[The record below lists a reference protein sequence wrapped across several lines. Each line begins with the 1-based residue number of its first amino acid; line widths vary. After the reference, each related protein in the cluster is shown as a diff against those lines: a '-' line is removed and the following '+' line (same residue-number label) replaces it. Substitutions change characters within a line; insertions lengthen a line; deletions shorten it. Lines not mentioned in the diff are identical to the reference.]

1 MKWYKKRFR
10 GVITVFLTLVFL
22 LLFGLFSVLIEGIRV
37 RNARLNL
44 ERSLNMGLSSVF
56 SEYYQPLWQEY
67 HLLGL
72 SEEGLEERIRGY
84 MTLDYG
90 LILEELKAEEIVR
103 GTDYNGQ
110 IFLHQA
116 EAYEKYRLLNFEE
129 KEDFAGSFGREA
141 DRALELADG
150 EKLME
155 GEELSIPEGL
165 AEQKEGRHE
174 RKKLKSL
181 KDVWGRNILGMVL
194 DNPSSL
200 SKKRIEKG
208 PSVGGGRYSLSSTS
222 PEKNLRQMKQLLRE
236 EAVEQTELSYY
247 RRHFKSYR
255 KPSVSFQ
262 KKESLL
268 EYELEYLLEGRGGD
282 RENMEAWLRRL
293 VLARTT
299 VNYLL
304 LSKDVEKSQAAYHL
318 ALAALGVTGL
328 EPLIRAA
335 QQFILLGWGYEEAL
349 VDARV
354 LLDGGS
360 VSLWKGKEEF
370 SISFSEIFTFS
381 KELVREKSRIRRAGK
396 AAGGMD
402 YEDYISLF
410 LGFKKGEKRR
420 EAAWHLIGENME
432 LRYGEKFSLK
442 NTVFGAHVRALSQ
455 LPGRLGKDWY
465 LAAERHY
472 SY

>member
-1 MKWYKKRFR
+1 M
-10 GVITVFLTLVFL
+10 ITVFLALVFL
-22 LLFGLFSVLIEGIRV
+22 VLFGLFAVLIEGIRV

-44 ERSLNMGLSSVF
+44 ERTLNMGLSSTF
-56 SEYYQPLWQEY
+56 SEYYRPLWQEY
-67 HLLGL
+67 HLFGL
-72 SEEGLEERIRGY
+72 SEEGLEERIKSY
-84 MTLDYG
+84 MSLDYG
-90 LILEELKAEEIVR
+90 LILKELMVEEIIR

-116 EAYEKYRLLNFEE
+116 EAYEKYRLFNFEE
-129 KEDFAGSFGREA
+129 KEDFAKSFEREA
-141 DRALELADG
+141 DRVLELEG
-150 EKLME
+150 
-155 GEELSIPEGL
+155 GEELAVPEAL
-165 AEQKEGRHE
+165 ADQKEGRRE

-181 KDVWGRNILGMVL
+181 KAVWGRNILGMVF
-194 DNPSSL
+194 DDPSSL
-200 SKKRIEKG
+200 SKKRMEKG

-247 RRHFKSYR
+247 CRHFKSYR

-268 EYELEYLLEGRGGD
+268 DYELEYLLEGRGGD

-304 LSKDVEKSQAAYHL
+304 LSKDAEKSQAAYNL

-328 EPLIRAA
+328 EPLVEAA
-335 QQFILLGWGYEEAL
+335 RQFILLGWGYEEAL
-349 VDARV
+349 VDVRI

-360 VSLWKGKEEF
+360 VSLWKGREEF
-370 SISFSEIFTFS
+370 SISFGEIFTFS
-381 KELVREKSRIRRAGK
+381 KELVKEKSRIRRAGK
-396 AAGGMD
+396 PAGGMD
-402 YEDYISLF
+402 YEKYIRLF

-420 EAAWHLIGENME
+420 EAAWHLIKENME
-432 LRYGEKFSLK
+432 LRYGEKVSLGD
-442 NTVFGAHVRALSQ
+442 TVFGVQVKASCK

-465 LAAERHY
+465 LEAERHY